1 MASTTVFPQHYGI
14 VVCLSQ
20 LQCKGV
26 CTALLLRPWR
36 VAAIA
41 SFMPYVSIQ
50 CRVIT
55 YLISPCS
62 DLLMVETIEY
72 DMLICGSGLA
82 GLRAAIAAAK
92 TAPSLKI
99 AIVSKLQVMRSHS
112 VSAEGGTAAV
122 IFEDEGDT
130 IESHVYDTVKGSD
143 FLADQDVAERL
154 CVEMPR
160 EIHQLDHW
168 GMPWSR
174 RKDGR
179 IDQRNFGGYS
189 FPRATFASDKVGFF
203 EMQTLYDTCQKFD
216 NISYLNEWFATSIV
230 HDGKKFV
237 GITAIE
243 IGSGT
248 FYSIKAKSLV
258 IATGGAGR
266 MYSFSTYALSST
278 PDGLDMGLRAGMAL
292 KDMEFVQFHPT
303 GILPSGILI
312 TEGARGEG
320 GYLLNNR
327 GERFMKRY
335 AASKMELA
343 PRDIVSRSVMTEIK
357 EGRGFKHE
365 TGVECMKLD
374 LRHIGDERIKEKL
387 GGIREISIKFSGVD
401 PAADLLDI
409 RPVCHYMMG
418 GLHTNIDG
426 ATEIQGVWAAGE
438 AACNSVHGSNRLGAN
453 STSEC
458 IVWGRITGEQAA
470 RYALEQ
476 SSASRPPWPHH
487 LVAAEEKR
495 IYDEIFRGGG
505 HVNPYEIRQ
514 KLTDTLNEKA
524 YVYRSGQSLVEGL
537 RIIRDLRKQAWKHVD
552 DKASEYNTNFVNVM
566 EIDSMFRVAEIVLV
580 GAINRKESR
589 GAHARIDY
597 PKRDDENFLHH
608 TLAYYDLE
616 GPIMKTHP
624 VTITKYKPVE
634 RKY

>member
-1 MASTTVFPQHYGI
+1 
-14 VVCLSQ
+14 
-20 LQCKGV
+20 
-26 CTALLLRPWR
+26 
-36 VAAIA
+36 
-41 SFMPYVSIQ
+41 
-50 CRVIT
+50 
-55 YLISPCS
+55 
-62 DLLMVETIEY
+62 MVETIEY
-72 DMLICGSGLA
+72 DILICGSGLA
-82 GLRAAIAAAK
+82 GLRAAISAAK
-92 TAPSLKI
+92 IAPNLKI
-99 AIVSKLQVMRSHS
+99 AVVSKLQVMRSHS

-122 IFEDEGDT
+122 LFEDEGDT

-160 EIHQLDHW
+160 EVRQLDHW

-189 FPRATFASDKVGFF
+189 FPRATYASDKVGFF

-216 NISYLNEWFATSIV
+216 NIIYLNEWFATSIV
-230 HDGKKFV
+230 HDGKKFL

-258 IATGGAGR
+258 VATGGAGR
-266 MYSFSTYALSST
+266 LYSFSTYALSST

-303 GILPSGILI
+303 GIMPSGILI

-320 GYLLNNR
+320 GYLLNNK

-335 AASKMELA
+335 ASSKMELA
-343 PRDIVSRSVMTEIK
+343 PRDIVSRSIISEIN

-365 TGVECMKLD
+365 TGVDCMKLD
-374 LRHIGDERIKEKL
+374 LRHVGDERIKEKL
-387 GGIREISIKFSGVD
+387 GGIREISIKFSGID
-401 PAADLLDI
+401 PAKDLLDI

-458 IVWGRITGEQAA
+458 IVWGRITGEAAA
-470 RYALEQ
+470 RYALRQ
-476 SSASRPPWPHH
+476 SSSSRPPWPHH
-487 LVAAEEKR
+487 LVSAEEKR
-495 IYDEIFRGGG
+495 IYDGIFRGGG
-505 HVNPYEIRQ
+505 GANPYDIRQ
-514 KLTDTLNEKA
+514 RLTDALNDKA
-524 YVYRSGQSLVEGL
+524 YVYRDGPTLAEGL
-537 RIIRDLRKQAWKHVD
+537 RIVRDLRRQSWKHVD
-552 DKASEYNTNFVNVM
+552 DKAAEYNTNFINVM
-566 EIDSMFRVAEIVLV
+566 EIDSMFRVAEIVLI

-589 GAHARIDY
+589 GAHARTDY
-597 PKRDDENFLHH
+597 PKRDDANFLHH
-608 TLAYYDLE
+608 TLAYHDPE
-616 GPIMKTHP
+616 GPIMRTYP